1 MTQPQRAQLRDF
13 VVEHFS
19 REELI
24 TFCADYFRDFFEDYE
39 GTNLSKSSL
48 AGNLIEHCEHRE
60 LTDKL
65 RANLQRVREKP
76 YLTKFERVPMVEMKA
91 QPRNPRQVF
100 LSHAHEDVDFALRL
114 AKDLRDAGLSVW
126 MTPDSIQPGEQW
138 ASAIERGLD
147 ESKIFIVLLTPNSVK
162 SRWVK
167 KETLHA
173 LEHDDVFTI
182 APVLLKT
189 CDVNQLSKFLTQTQY
204 INFERDYGRG
214 LEALCGTLGVQS
226 AVMRA
231 ALQAAK
237 AQRQHEVAEREQQRR
252 LVAEQ
257 ERQRLTVA
265 ERERQQREV
274 AEVKQLHVENERL
287 TQAAEERGHQKVAA
301 AQHERLRQENER
313 LKREAVQ
320 QSKPKPAPAAS
331 KDAPQISRRT
341 LLLGAGG
348 AVGVGAVV
356 WVVGQ
361 LNTTP
366 RAPAAPTPA
375 PTYTAQP
382 AATTAPLPAGLPA
395 VFALTSPINMDFVLI
410 PAGPFLMGSDKAKDS
425 QASDDE
431 LPQHTVTLG
440 NYYIGKFEV
449 TNEQWA
455 IFAQAINRSF
465 SVPDNKAKHP
475 VVNIDWHD
483 AMAFCEWLSRESGRT
498 VTLPSEAEWEK
509 AARGTDGR
517 IYPWGNDAP
526 TKDLL
531 NFNRTVSDTT
541 PVGQYSPKGDSPFG
555 CADMAGNVWE
565 WTRSLENFKYPYVAG
580 DGRENLQAGED
591 MRRVVRGGSW
601 YNVDRLVRAAV
612 RVRFVPTSRNV
623 IRGLR
628 VVLSAPV

>member
-76 YLTKFERVPMVEMKA
+76 YLTKFERVPVVEMKA

-114 AKDLRDAGLSVW
+114 AKDLREAGLSVW

-147 ESKIFIVLLTPNSVK
+147 ESKMFIVLLTPNSVK

-226 AVMRA
+226 VAMRA

-274 AEVKQLHVENERL
+274 AEVKQLQVENERL
-287 TQAAEERGHQKVAA
+287 TQAAEERGRQKVAA
-301 AQHERLRQENER
+301 AQRERLRQENER
-313 LKREAVQ
+313 LKREAAQ
-320 QSKPKPAPAAS
+320 QPKPKPAPAAS
-331 KDAPQISRRT
+331 KDAPQISRRA

-348 AVGVGAVV
+348 AAGVGAVA

-366 RAPAAPTPA
+366 RAPAA

-395 VFALTSPINMDFVLI
+395 TFALTSPLNMDFVLI
-410 PAGPFLMGSDKAKDS
+410 PAGPFLMGSDKAKDG
-425 QASDDE
+425 QAYDNE

-440 NYYIGKFEV
+440 NYYIGKYEV
-449 TNEQWA
+449 TNKQWA
-455 IFAQAINRSF
+455 TFAQTTKRSF

-475 VVNIDWHD
+475 VVNINWHD
-483 AMAFCEWLSRESGRT
+483 AIAFCEWLSRESGRT

-531 NFNRTVSDTT
+531 NFNGTVGDTT

-565 WTRSLENFKYPYVAG
+565 WTRSLEDFKYPYVAG

-601 YNVDRLVRAAV
+601 GDDQDGARAAF
-612 RVRFVPTSRNV
+612 RSNLPSSFRGYFL
-623 IRGLR
+623 GLR
-628 VVLSAPV
+628 VVVGSAPV